1 DTITLSN
8 NITLSGDG
16 NTGIGAINNAGGT
29 NTLSGTVTTD
39 ANATIGSIYGYLV
52 FTNNIS
58 STGNYDLTFTG
69 ESDTGV
75 EGVIGIGSGS
85 VIKNGTGALFLS
97 GSNTYTGGT
106 SLNAGGI
113 VAMSS
118 GAFGTGDVTVADEAT
133 LVIDGSLGD
142 VTIANNITS
151 VQGAGPSTFGAIVSA
166 EGDNTMS
173 GAITQSGNTTIYA
186 DNYSLTIS
194 GTISGAYDL
203 TLSGDGVINLSGTNT
218 YTGATNINADT
229 VNAGVADQAFGIGSD
244 VAVNEGATLSLNN
257 FNETIGSLSGSG
269 TVNNGG
275 AADRTLTIGNVPLG
289 YGSTSKTFSGLLSD
303 GGAGKFSL
311 AKDGTGTLIL
321 TGANTYS
328 GGTTIDNGAL
338 QVNNSRALGSG
349 AVTNNSELD
358 IGSTKLTFDG
368 IYTQAAG
375 SVLNLSAASAV
386 SYGSI
391 VSSSDAA
398 VSSASAVN
406 VTVGGYLPNK
416 ATLKVIDGTGGAGVE
431 IPSTITSN
439 STKYRLIG
447 SSVDGDLI
455 LTVDRSGAGYGFASE
470 ANNAN
475 GAAVGAV
482 LDNINNPQGQMLTI
496 LDTLEWMPSGEAG
509 QSLDTLIPNVDS
521 GVLNVSNTSLN
532 QFIGTSS
539 ARLGGLFAQARE
551 AEETGVSA
559 GSPSLKGMDV
569 WARGFGEYLKQKP
582 RGFSNGY
589 RATVWG
595 TALGGDI
602 PAFNDRVRLG
612 LSGGYAQSDINSKD
626 NSGKTDIDSYQGTFY
641 AGYMDPQ
648 NPYYLNGSFSF
659 AYNKYD
665 GKRQVAV
672 GAITGI
678 ADSDYDG
685 QQYSVMF
692 DGGYVVD
699 AGKFRITPMASLQYL
714 RLHLQSYTETGA
726 GALNLSVKAQNY
738 DMLQSGLGM
747 KIDRPFEIKE
757 GMVIPEIHAKW
768 LYDFIGDKQETTSTF
783 AGGGGSFATNG
794 FDPAQN
800 SFNAGAKLTLASH
813 NNWSLETNYDFE
825 YKEDFTA
832 HTGWADVKYKF

>member
-1 DTITLSN
+1 LS
-8 NITLSGDG
+8 
-16 NTGIGAINNAGGT
+16 
-29 NTLSGTVTTD
+29 
-39 ANATIGSIYGYLV
+39 
-52 FTNNIS
+52 FT
-58 STGNYDLTFTG
+58 
-69 ESDTGV
+69 
-75 EGVIGIGSGS
+75 
-85 VIKNGTGALFLS
+85 
-97 GSNTYTGGT
+97 
-106 SLNAGGI
+106 
-113 VAMSS
+113 
-118 GAFGTGDVTVADEAT
+118 
-133 LVIDGSLGD
+133 
-142 VTIANNITS
+142 
-151 VQGAGPSTFGAIVSA
+151 P
-166 EGDNTMS
+166 
-173 GAITQSGNTTIYA
+173 
-186 DNYSLTIS
+186 
-194 GTISGAYDL
+194 
-203 TLSGDGVINLSGTNT
+203 
-218 YTGATNINADT
+218 
-229 VNAGVADQAFGIGSD
+229 
-244 VAVNEGATLSLNN
+244 
-257 FNETIGSLSGSG
+257 SLSG
-269 TVNNGG
+269 
-275 AADRTLTIGNVPLG
+275 
-289 YGSTSKTFSGLLSD
+289 
-303 GGAGKFSL
+303 
-311 AKDGTGTLIL
+311 
-321 TGANTYS
+321 
-328 GGTTIDNGAL
+328 
-338 QVNNSRALGSG
+338 
-349 AVTNNSELD
+349 
-358 IGSTKLTFDG
+358 
-368 IYTQAAG
+368 
-375 SVLNLSAASAV
+375 
-386 SYGSI
+386 
-391 VSSSDAA
+391 
-398 VSSASAVN
+398 
-406 VTVGGYLPNK
+406 
-416 ATLKVIDGTGGAGVE
+416 
-431 IPSTITSN
+431 
-439 STKYRLIG
+439 
-447 SSVDGDLI
+447 GDLI
-455 LTVDRSGAGYGFASE
+455 LT
-470 ANNAN
+470 ANRVNSYNKLATGNAAAA
-475 GAAVGAV
+475 GAALEQAGEDGATGDMLDV
-482 LDNINNPQGQMLTI
+482 LNTLDNMPDAGDIQNA
-496 LDTLEWMPSGEAG
+496 LDTV
-509 QSLDTLIPNVDS
+509 IPNVDS

-641 AGYMDPQ
+641 AGYIDPQ

-747 KIDRPFEIKE
+747 KVERPFEAK
-757 GMVIPEIHAKW
+757 GMTVIPEIHAKW

-832 HTGWADVKYKF
+832 HTGWADIKYKF